1 MVLAY
6 LSVYFMSRG
15 AKWSRPTCK
24 AQRYKA
30 LTCPKSFTDVLP
42 CSPQI
47 YLCSHR
53 AAANGVRDTSAKI
66 IMETLGC
73 DEETALQQLQSVKV
87 ARYLTD
93 VF

>member
-1 MVLAY
+1 
-6 LSVYFMSRG
+6 MS
-15 AKWSRPTCK
+15 
-24 AQRYKA
+24 
-30 LTCPKSFTDVLP
+30 LP

-53 AAANGVRDTSAKI
+53 AAANRVRDTSAKI

-73 DEETALQQLQSVKV
+73 DKETALQQLQSVKV